1 MSTGENLLHVLNTL
15 ESRSVVLEAELREID
30 DDILLNATR
39 APRRRRVLHRGRGE
53 IDADT
58 GARSRALARHA
69 RARAT
74 RDARGTCRAHQP
86 CASATPLT
94 DAPATASQLE
104 KQQRLAEI
112 RMQLQQ
118 TSQSVRQGKQLLGSL
133 ADNYGNATVP
143 EPTMMA
149 GSPERPP
156 ASTPGVGAG
165 GDLPSPTRIDDEPHP
180 LREARQGIARV
191 RARVAS

>member
-30 DDILLNATR
+30 DDILLNATMQRKYGAESFTEGAAKLTQTRVRAAAFARTARAQRTR
-39 APRRRRVLHRGRGE
+39 AP
-53 IDADT
+53 
-58 GARSRALARHA
+58 HA
-69 RARAT
+69 RTRSPMHACTPCHAT
-74 RDARGTCRAHQP
+74 DLRP
-86 CASATPLT
+86 P
-94 DAPATASQLE
+94 ASQLE

-143 EPTMMA
+143 EPMMMA

-165 GDLPSPTRIDDEPHP
+165 GDLPSPTRILTTSPILSEK
-180 LREARQGIARV
+180 RG
-191 RARVAS
+191 RA

>member
-30 DDILLNATR
+30 DDILLNATMQRKYGAESFTEGAAKLTQTRVR
-39 APRRRRVLHRGRGE
+39 AAAP
-53 IDADT
+53 
-58 GARSRALARHA
+58 ARTA
-69 RARAT
+69 RARARARRARTCARTPTLHAST
-74 RDARGTCRAHQP
+74 RHHR
-86 CASATPLT
+86 LT
-94 DAPATASQLE
+94 RLATASQLE

-143 EPTMMA
+143 EPMMMA

-165 GDLPSPTRIDDEPHP
+165 GDLPSPTRILTTSPILSEK
-180 LREARQGIARV
+180 RG
-191 RARVAS
+191 RA

>member
-1 MSTGENLLHVLNTL
+1 MH
-15 ESRSVVLEAELREID
+15 
-30 DDILLNATR
+30 
-39 APRRRRVLHRGRGE
+39 PR
-53 IDADT
+53 
-58 GARSRALARHA
+58 
-69 RARAT
+69 
-74 RDARGTCRAHQP
+74 P
-86 CASATPLT
+86 ATPPT
-94 DAPATASQLE
+94 CDTTSSQLE

-143 EPTMMA
+143 EPMMMA

-165 GDLPSPTRIDDEPHP
+165 GDLPSPTRILTTSPILSEK
-180 LREARQGIARV
+180 RG
-191 RARVAS
+191 RA

>member
-30 DDILLNATR
+30 DDILLNATMQRKYGAESFTEGAAKLTQTRVR
-39 APRRRRVLHRGRGE
+39 AVPSVCTARG
-53 IDADT
+53 
-58 GARSRALARHA
+58 
-69 RARAT
+69 ARAT
-74 RDARGTCRAHQP
+74 HDARGSCVHTNPARVHALPRHRP
-86 CASATPLT
+86 ATPR
-94 DAPATASQLE
+94 ASQLE

-143 EPTMMA
+143 EPMMMA

-165 GDLPSPTRIDDEPHP
+165 GDLPSPTRILTTSPILSEK
-180 LREARQGIARV
+180 RG
-191 RARVAS
+191 RA

>member
-30 DDILLNATR
+30 DDILLNATMQRKYGAESFTEGAAKLTQTRVR
-39 APRRRRVLHRGRGE
+39 A
-53 IDADT
+53 AAS
-58 GARSRALARHA
+58 ARMA
-69 RARAT
+69 RARRT
-74 RDARGTCRAHQP
+74 RTAHAHTRSP
-86 CASATPLT
+86 NCTHPRPATPPT
-94 DAPATASQLE
+94 CDTTASQLE

-143 EPTMMA
+143 EPMMMA

-165 GDLPSPTRIDDEPHP
+165 GDLPSPTRILTTSPILSEK
-180 LREARQGIARV
+180 RG
-191 RARVAS
+191 RA